1 MDILGLAQFVVSSAA
16 GGAVVYAAIRSD
28 IATLME
34 RTKNILDSVDDVKD
48 ATDKAHARI
57 DRIIENSRRPRS
69 GETRP
74 GELSDK

>member
-1 MDILGLAQFVVSSAA
+1 MDILGLAQFALSSAC

-34 RTKNILDSVDDVKD
+34 RTKNIVDNMDDVKD
-48 ATDKAHARI
+48 AADKAHTRI
-57 DRIIENSRRPRS
+57 DRIIENSRRPR
-69 GETRP
+69 GGDTRP